1 MDKVLKKVEL
11 SDMHKDCLR
20 DFLKVEA
27 SAYSGEMKMPVYQWQ
42 DLQEHCKR
50 EAQKI
55 VDFHHNKL
63 NDDLKSWVAYYKILE
78 RICKFKL
85 RKVVQ

>member
-1 MDKVLKKVEL
+1 
-11 SDMHKDCLR
+11 MHKDCLR
-20 DFLKVEA
+20 DFLKVEV
-27 SAYSGEMKMPVYQWQ
+27 STYSGEMKMPVYQWQ

-63 NDDLKSWVAYYKILE
+63 NDDLKSWVAYYKILSVFVNLNLE
-78 RICKFKL
+78 R
-85 RKVVQ
+85 